1 MALNRFNRIIR
12 FNNRFFKA
20 VGGGIRCLYITTILH
35 KLICWYYHCDIA
47 MNLNVKGCYFNHRGF
62 GIVINPNT
70 KLGNNINIQHAV
82 TIGTKT
88 GSNIAPVV
96 EDNVTIGAKATIIGP
111 ITIGH
116 DSIVGA
122 GAVVV
127 KDVPPYSVVI
137 GNPAKIIKTIYH

>member
-1 MALNRFNRIIR
+1 MS
-12 FNNRFFKA
+12 
-20 VGGGIRCLYITTILH
+20 
-35 KLICWYYHCDIA
+35 
-47 MNLNVKGCYFNHRGF
+47 LNVKGCYFNHRGF

-82 TIGTKT
+82 TIGAKA
-88 GSNIAPVV
+88 GRAPVI

-127 KDVPPYSVVI
+127 IDVPPYSVVV
-137 GNPAKIIKTIYH
+137 GNPAKIIKTINH